1 MSPTTGL
8 VADLLAGAD
17 SAPAV
22 LTADATVSRAELRA
36 EVAGHRDRLRE
47 CGVRPGHT
55 VALQVA
61 PSVSYLALVLATL
74 ALEARALLLHAGLTG
89 AECRPVEDRLR
100 PAVAVRAPERS
111 AIARFAARRT
121 LDWAVLPEP
130 AAAEPGAAVLQLSS
144 GSTGTPKV
152 IRRGEASIRAELAAI
167 GALPDWVPAGG
178 RLLTLNSLVHSF
190 GLIGAV
196 LHCLRV
202 GAAVLL
208 PDSAQPRELDR
219 AITAGR
225 PQAITG
231 VPAHFELLTA
241 LPAGT
246 LSGVRTCVSGGQLI
260 RPAAHQA
267 FVARHGCPLGQA
279 YGMTEVGLI
288 AADFGGGLAP
298 AMGPPLPSLDVR
310 VEAGEVAVGLADSP
324 YLTGDAGR
332 WRDGWLYTGD
342 RGELR
347 DGVLVVGG
355 RVDSVL
361 AVGGLKVDL
370 AEVEEVL
377 AAHPRVRAAVV
388 VGAGESIEAFV
399 ESDTAEAADPA
410 ELHDWCRQRLAGHKR
425 PRRIVLTDRLPR
437 TSNGKLVRAAEA
449 LAAAASGGRA

>member
-1 MSPTTGL
+1 MSPTTSF
-8 VADLLAGAD
+8 VAGLLAGAD
-17 SAPAV
+17 RAPAV
-22 LTADATVSRAELRA
+22 LTADVTVSRAELRA

-47 CGVRPGHT
+47 CGVRPGDT

-74 ALEARALLLHAGLTG
+74 ALDARALLLHAGLTD
-89 AECRPVEDRLR
+89 AEYAQVLDRLR

-111 AIARFAARRT
+111 AIARFVPVRP
-121 LDWAVLPEP
+121 LDWAVLPAP
-130 AAAEPGAAVLQLSS
+130 AAAEPGAAVIQLSS

-152 IRRGEASIRAELAAI
+152 IRRTESSIRAELAAI
-167 GALPDWVPAGG
+167 GELPDWVPAGG

-208 PDSAQPRELDR
+208 PDSAQPRELAR
-219 AITAGR
+219 AVAAGR

-246 LSGVRTCVSGGQLI
+246 LAGVRTCVSGGQLI
-260 RPAAHQA
+260 RPTAHQA

-298 AMGPPLPSLDVR
+298 AMGPPLPSLEVR
-310 VEAGEVAVGLADSP
+310 IVAGEVAVRLAESP
-324 YLTGDAGR
+324 YLAGDAGR

-342 RGELR
+342 RGELH
-347 DGVLVVGG
+347 DGVLEIGG
-355 RVDSVL
+355 RTDSML

-370 AEVEEVL
+370 VEVEEVL

-388 VGAGESIEAFV
+388 VGTRESIEAFV
-399 ESDTAEAADPA
+399 EADSAGAA
-410 ELHDWCRQRLAGHKR
+410 ELHDWCRQRLSGHKR
-425 PRRIVLTDRLPR
+425 PRRIVVTGELPR
-437 TSNGKLVRAAEA
+437 TSNGKLVRAADV
-449 LAAAASGGRA
+449 LAAVNEGPA

>member
-1 MSPTTGL
+1 MDGF

-22 LTADATVSRAELRA
+22 LTAEATVSRAELRA
-36 EVAGHRDRLRE
+36 EVADHRNRLLE
-47 CGVRPGHT
+47 SGVRPGDT

-74 ALEARALLLHAGLTG
+74 ALDGRALLLHAGLTD
-89 AECRPVEDRLR
+89 AECAPVLDRLR
-100 PAVAVRAPERS
+100 PAVSVRAPERS
-111 AIARFAARRT
+111 AIARFVPHRP
-121 LDWAVLPEP
+121 LDWSVLPTP
-130 AAAEPGAAVLQLSS
+130 VAAEPGAAVLQLSS
-144 GSTGTPKV
+144 GSTGAPKV

-167 GALPDWVPAGG
+167 AELPDWVPAGG

-208 PDSAQPRELDR
+208 PDSAQPRELAR
-219 AITAGR
+219 AIAAGR
-225 PQAITG
+225 PRAITG

-246 LSGVRTCVSGGQLI
+246 LAGVRTCVSGGQLI

-267 FVARHGCPLGQA
+267 FVDRHGCPLGQA

-310 VEAGEVAVGLADSP
+310 IAAGEVAVRLAESP
-324 YLTGDAGR
+324 YLAGDTGR

-347 DGVLVVGG
+347 DGVLEVGG
-355 RVDSVL
+355 RSDSVL
-361 AVGGLKVDL
+361 VVGGLKVDL
-370 AEVEEVL
+370 TEVEDVL

-388 VGAGESIEAFV
+388 VGSGESIEAFV
-399 ESDTAEAADPA
+399 ETAGADPIDPA

-425 PRRIVLTDRLPR
+425 PRRIVLTSRLPR
-437 TSNGKLVRAAEA
+437 TSNGKLVRAADA
-449 LAAAASGGRA
+449 LAATSGGPA